1 MKTKSKSNASR
12 TRHLGKIKL
21 AITAGAV
28 TMTLGFWTFFSQQVD
43 QQAAAQAAPDP
54 QVAIDPAGQLGLL
67 PMPTLVP
74 QSSTGRRANPP
85 AANTGSSRTA
95 ITQFEQ
101 GVKLLLGGAQPA
113 PVRPRTITRTRS
125 SR

>member
-1 MKTKSKSNASR
+1 MNKKHKPTGQR
-12 TRHLGKIKL
+12 TQHLGKIKL

-28 TMTLGFWTFFSQQVD
+28 TMTLGFWTLFSQQVD
-43 QQAAAQAAPDP
+43 QQALAQSAPDP
-54 QVAIDPAGQLGLL
+54 QVAVDPNGQLGLL

-74 QSSTGRRANPP
+74 QASSGLRANPP
-85 AANTGSSRTA
+85 AANMNESPA

-101 GVKLLLGGAQPA
+101 GLKLLLGGAQPA
-113 PVRPRTITRTRS
+113 PARPRTITRTRS